1 MILDDLK
8 NFIVTNNIAEEDS
21 IKYDYDSSKG
31 EDVCVM
37 TLYDSVPCDL
47 AMRSG
52 IRFSIKFS
60 DLSLSRGKCFDLYN
74 LLFPKDNFQKA
85 IVINGKTM
93 HLKLNKGPY
102 YTGKDQSKRHGYVLD
117 ITVTYNR

>member
-1 MILDDLK
+1 MILDDFR
-8 NFIVTNNIAEEDS
+8 NFITQNAIVDENV

-31 EDVCVM
+31 EDVCVL
-37 TLYDSVPCDL
+37 TLYDSIPCDL

-52 IRFSIKFS
+52 IRISIKFN
-60 DLSLSRGKCFDLYN
+60 DLTLSRGKCFDLYN

-85 IVINGKTM
+85 VVINNKTM

-102 YTGKDQSKRHGYVLD
+102 YTGKDQSKRHCYVLD